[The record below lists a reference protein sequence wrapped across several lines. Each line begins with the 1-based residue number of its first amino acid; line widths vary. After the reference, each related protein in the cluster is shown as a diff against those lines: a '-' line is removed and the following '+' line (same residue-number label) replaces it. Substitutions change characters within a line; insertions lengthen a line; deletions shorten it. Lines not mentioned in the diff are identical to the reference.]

1 MRISD
6 WSSDVCSSDLSPFIE
21 GQDIVGQNQ
30 QTHRVEQHRGAIE
43 IAQTAQTVLFVGGFG
58 PLHQIGKQNLGQLG
72 GIVLGRRFERMEE
85 RGYSRGSTRL
95 LKGRNGRRLADTRYP
110 REPLKGCR
118 GNTPWWRRPQIER
131 PDRIEPI
138 KVTEE
143 LGRHALGGHCP
154 QRVQGGERS
163 EEHTSE
169 LQSLMRTSYADF
181 FLKKKT

>member
-6 WSSDVCSSDLSPFIE
+6 WSSDVCSSDL
-21 GQDIVGQNQ
+21 
-30 QTHRVEQHRGAIE
+30 
-43 IAQTAQTVLFVGGFG
+43 FG
-58 PLHQIGKQNLGQLG
+58 PLHQIGKQNLGQRG

-154 QRVQGGERS
+154 QRVQGGERGCVALVKQGGDARALVLAQAGDQMAPQPGPRTIPDS
-163 EEHTSE
+163 AD
-169 LQSLMRTSYADF
+169 QSLELGRASCRERVCQYV
-181 FLKKKT
+181 

>member
-6 WSSDVCSSDLSPFIE
+6 WSSDVCSSDL
-21 GQDIVGQNQ
+21 
-30 QTHRVEQHRGAIE
+30 
-43 IAQTAQTVLFVGGFG
+43 FG

-118 GNTPWWRRPQIER
+118 GNTPWWRRPQI
-131 PDRIEPI
+131 DR
-138 KVTEE
+138 KSTR
-143 LGRHALGGHCP
+143 LNSSH
-154 QRVQGGERS
+154 
-163 EEHTSE
+163 
-169 LQSLMRTSYADF
+169 
-181 FLKKKT
+181 

>member
-6 WSSDVCSSDLSPFIE
+6 WSSDVCSSDL
-21 GQDIVGQNQ
+21 
-30 QTHRVEQHRGAIE
+30 
-43 IAQTAQTVLFVGGFG
+43 
-58 PLHQIGKQNLGQLG
+58 
-72 GIVLGRRFERMEE
+72 

-154 QRVQGGERS
+154 QRVQGGERGCVAIVKQGGDARALVIAQAGDQMAPKPGPRTIADSADRS

-169 LQSLMRTSYADF
+169 LQSLMRPSYAVF
-181 FLKKKT
+181 CLKKKN

>member
-6 WSSDVCSSDLSPFIE
+6 WSSDVCSSDLLDVGTGQPLEEHISPFIE

-110 REPLKGCR
+110 REPLKG
-118 GNTPWWRRPQIER
+118 
-131 PDRIEPI
+131 
-138 KVTEE
+138 
-143 LGRHALGGHCP
+143 
-154 QRVQGGERS
+154 RS
-163 EEHTSE
+163 EEHTTE
-169 LQSLMRTSYADF
+169 LQALMRNSYV
-181 FLKKKT
+181 